1 MAFHWLPFG
10 CGGVLDDNS
19 YMPLKLPPPPPPS
32 VWLPYALP
40 YSRADDPISFPSP
53 PAEAAAWQVQ
63 DENTGKPV
71 DIPRPVRA
79 IRVWDAAVKVFLT
92 WALF

>member
-19 YMPLKLPPPPPPS
+19 YAAEASAAAAPS
-32 VWLPYALP
+32 VWLPYAWP